1 MVTRLAA
8 QPSLQRPG
16 LCLWRV
22 HPSFPLTLQFLLGQ
36 RTSLFSSSSHKGPGF
51 TSSIQPSPS
60 VSKTKTQAKSPHPI
74 LLRIGFAPPSPTL
87 RPPLPTWA
95 ECIRVVLWEVYQVLP
110 GVPLPFL
117 DKKPQKR
124 WDVNSKFETV
134 YSFHSSDQGLCQCLS
149 QQWLPGGGQQGTGSW
164 SFCLTVR
171 PSRTVTGAHRTEG
184 RVLQNF
190 PPVL

>member
-8 QPSLQRPG
+8 QPSLQWPG

-51 TSSIQPSPS
+51 TSSMQPSPS

-87 RPPLPTWA
+87 RPPFRLGLSA
-95 ECIRVVLWEVYQVLP
+95 SQLCSGKSIKYCQEFHF
-110 GVPLPFL
+110 PFWT
-117 DKKPQKR
+117 KKPQKR

-171 PSRTVTGAHRTEG
+171 QSRTITGAHRTES
-184 RVLQNF
+184 RVPQNF